1 MEASGAINNLPAL
14 KKVAIFR
21 ALYLGDMMCIIPTV
35 RAIWK
40 AYPHAEIT
48 LIGLPWQTQFVKRFS
63 KYFNDFIEFPG
74 WAGLPEQQPDEK
86 KISLFLIDVRS
97 RKFDIIFQMQGNGM
111 PTNGMC
117 MLWGANLVA
126 GLKSTDVEA
135 ENSEFF
141 PSSDDTDHEVL
152 RFLKLLRLM
161 GIPEDGVEL
170 EFPLFESEVEAFKR
184 IRMQLALDERPYIC
198 IHPGA
203 RDPRRRWPTE
213 NFAYVANRLHEQG
226 FKIVITGS
234 AQEADLMAALEE
246 KLLHDSVNIIKEL
259 GDVDLGMLACI
270 IKHSSL
276 LVSNDTG
283 VSHLASAL
291 RTPSVIIFSQY
302 SLMERWAPL
311 DLTLHQVVPFE
322 KAKDPAHVFI
332 VAQDLL
338 QTLKHKTLLFLD
350 QV

>member
-35 RAIWK
+35 RAIRK
-40 AYPHAEIT
+40 AYPYAEIT
-48 LIGLPWQTQFVKRFS
+48 LIGLPWQTQFVIRFS

-74 WAGLPEQQPDEK
+74 WPGLPEQEPDEK
-86 KISLFLIDVRS
+86 KITSFLTEVRS
-97 RKFDIIFQMQGNGM
+97 KKFEIVFQMQGNGM
-111 PTNGMC
+111 ATNEMC
-117 MLWGANLVA
+117 MLWGANLVV

-135 ENSEFF
+135 EIPEFF
-141 PSSDDTDHEVL
+141 PSSDDTDHEVM
-152 RFLKLLRLM
+152 RFLKLLRPLR
-161 GIPEDGVEL
+161 IPEDGVEV
-170 EFPLFESEVEAFKR
+170 EFPFFESEIEAFKR
-184 IRMQLALDERPYIC
+184 VRTQLALDENPYVC

-203 RDPRRRWPTE
+203 RDPKRRWPVE
-213 NFAYVANRLHEQG
+213 NFAHVAKHLREKG

-234 AQEADLMAALEE
+234 LQEADLMASLE
-246 KLLHDSVNIIKEL
+246 DQVGPDTVNIVEEL
-259 GDVDLGMLACI
+259 GDVDLGTLACI

-311 DLTLHQVVPFE
+311 DPTRHQVVSSE
-322 KAKDPAHVFI
+322 KAKDPAHVFT

>member
-1 MEASGAINNLPAL
+1 MEASDAINNLPAL
-14 KKVAIFR
+14 KKIAIFR

-35 RAIWK
+35 RAIRK

-63 KYFNDFIEFPG
+63 KYFNEFIEFPG
-74 WAGLPEQQPDEK
+74 WPGLPEQEPKEEK
-86 KISLFLIDVRS
+86 IASFLTEVQS
-97 RKFDIIFQMQGNGM
+97 KQFDIIFQMQGNGM
-111 PTNGMC
+111 PTNEMC
-117 MLWGANLVA
+117 MRWGGKSIV
-126 GLKSTDVEA
+126 GLRRTDVEV
-135 ENSEFF
+135 ENAALF
-141 PSSDDTDHEVL
+141 PPSDDTDHEVL
-152 RFLKLLRLM
+152 RFLKLLRPL
-161 GIPEDGVEL
+161 GIPQDGEEL
-170 EFPLFESEVEAFKR
+170 EFPFFESEVEEFKR
-184 IRMQLALDERPYIC
+184 VRMQLALGESPYVC

-203 RDPRRRWPTE
+203 RDPKRRWPTE

-226 FKIVITGS
+226 LKIVITGS

-246 KLLHDSVNIIKEL
+246 KLPHGSVNIIKEL
-259 GDVDLGMLACI
+259 GDVDLGTLACI
-270 IKHSSL
+270 IKNGSL

-311 DLTLHQVVPFE
+311 DPALHQVVSSE
-322 KAKDPAHVFI
+322 KAKDPADVFTI
-332 VAQDLL
+332 AQDLL

>member
-14 KKVAIFR
+14 RKVAIFR

-35 RAIWK
+35 RAIRK

-63 KYFNDFIEFPG
+63 KYFNEFMEFPG
-74 WAGLPEQQPDEK
+74 WHGLPEQEPNED
-86 KISLFLIDVRS
+86 KIATFLAEVRS
-97 RKFDIIFQMQGNGM
+97 RKFDIVFQMQGNGM
-111 PTNGMC
+111 ATNEMC
-117 MLWGANLVA
+117 MLWGANLVV
-126 GLKSTDVEA
+126 GLKSTNVEA
-135 ENSEFF
+135 EIPEFF

-152 RFLKLLRLM
+152 RFLKLLRPM

-170 EFPLFESEVEAFKR
+170 EFPFFESEIEAFKPVR
-184 IRMQLALDERPYIC
+184 TLLAVDENPYVC

-246 KLLHDSVNIIKEL
+246 KLLHSVNIIKEL

-291 RTPSVIIFSQY
+291 YTPSVIIFSQY

-311 DLTLHQVVPFE
+311 DPTLHQVVPFE

-338 QTLKHKTLLFLD
+338 QTLKHKSLLFLD